1 MTTNNN
7 DNYISTAAKSSS
19 SSSSIIVDSDT
30 AQAFVAGALLPTI
43 AYYFLWRRRR
53 QEHAARLA
61 AAAAAADDDDD
72 SDYDSDD
79 SNDDFVKH
87 EPAGTRL
94 CSEWGLAHAPYKM
107 VLCVNTELS
116 MGKGKVAA
124 QVGHAAVGCY
134 QAALKKC
141 PHAVKAWERTGCA
154 KIALKCP
161 TTQEL
166 ERVAAA
172 AVARDIPMYLVVDAG
187 RTQIAAGSRTVVGL
201 LGPTTVFEG
210 VTDHLKL
217 M

>member
-7 DNYISTAAKSSS
+7 DNYISTAA

-61 AAAAAADDDDD
+61 AAAAADDDNDD

-79 SNDDFVKH
+79 DDDDGFVKH

-134 QAALKKC
+134 QAALQKC

-161 TTQEL
+161 STQEL

>member
-1 MTTNNN
+1 MTTNNHGN
-7 DNYISTAAKSSS
+7 NYSSNPGS
-19 SSSSIIVDSDT
+19 GSIIVDSDT
-30 AQAFVAGALLPTI
+30 AQAFAAGALLPTI
-43 AYYFLWRRRR
+43 AYYFLWRRQR
-53 QEHAARLA
+53 QDHAARLA
-61 AAAAAADDDDD
+61 ATAALDDDNSDYDDD
-72 SDYDSDD
+72 SDDD
-79 SNDDFVKH
+79 RVIQY

-94 CSEWGLAHAPYKM
+94 CSEWNLAHAPYKM
-107 VLCVNTELS
+107 VLCVNAELA

-134 QAALKKC
+134 QAAKKKC
-141 PHAVKAWERTGCA
+141 PHAVQAWERTGCA

-172 AVARDIPMYLVVDAG
+172 AAARDIPMYLVVDAG